1 MQLHLEIIT
10 PERIAYT
17 DTVDM
22 VTVPSVM
29 GTMGVLPK
37 HIPLFAQLQEGE
49 LKIKKGSE
57 DYFLSIGGG
66 FIEVTKEKVIVLVT
80 RAVNAKELNEKEIL
94 EAKQRAE
101 EALKEKPTGEV
112 FIAAQTLLRQTLV
125 DLKILRRRRRTV
137 N

>member
-22 VTVPSVM
+22 VTVPGVM

-37 HIPLFAQLQEGE
+37 HIPLFAQLTHGE
-49 LKIKKGSE
+49 LKIKKG
-57 DYFLSIGGG
+57 DDNYYLSIGGG

-101 EALKEKPTGEV
+101 EALKEKPTGEA
-112 FIAAQTLLRQTLV
+112 FITAQMLLRQTLV
-125 DLKILRRRRRTV
+125 DLKILRLRRRTV